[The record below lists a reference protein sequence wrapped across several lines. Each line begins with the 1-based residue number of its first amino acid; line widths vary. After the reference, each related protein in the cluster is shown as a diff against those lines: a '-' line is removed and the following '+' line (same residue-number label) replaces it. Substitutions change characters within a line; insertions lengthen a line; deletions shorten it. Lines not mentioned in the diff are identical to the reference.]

1 MEKVWNGKLLPVV
14 AVAAI
19 AWMLLSLNA
28 LDVRAHNVTV
38 FAWVEG
44 DTVTVESKFSGGR
57 RPKNAPIEI
66 YDSAGILLLK
76 GATDDQGIFT
86 FTIPKKTPMKI
97 VLLAGMGHRA
107 EWVISEED
115 LEGHD
120 PAGAESKRSGPDWRG
135 VLGGLGSIIALVCLA
150 AYIRSRR
157 QKKPSSRTAVDGKPP
172 ADANP
177 ATRTD
182 HNTE

>member
-1 MEKVWNGKLLPVV
+1 MKKIWYRQMMKTV
-14 AVAAI
+14 AVAAMTWI
-19 AWMLLSLNA
+19 LLSLNA
-28 LDVRAHNVTV
+28 LEVRAHNVTV

-57 RPKNAPIEI
+57 RPKNAPIEV
-66 YDSAGILLLK
+66 YDNAGILLLK
-76 GATDDQGIFT
+76 GATDDQGKFS

-107 EWVISEED
+107 EWIISEED

-120 PAGAESKRSGPDWRG
+120 PAIDESKRSGPDWRD
-135 VLGGLGSIIALVCLA
+135 VLGGLGCIIALVCLA

-177 ATRTD
+177 STRND
-182 HNTE
+182 HIP